1 MDRLLRLFFRGLGR
15 VFPGC
20 ITLSQAIAF
29 NMFLAFFP
37 MLLLVLGVLSSKESF
52 HTALRDLPEHL
63 RVILPPGSEDVVVQY
78 FMRKGVHPWKWFLLG
93 LGGTL
98 LAGSQ
103 VMVGLIE
110 GFRIIEGDL
119 IQKGYL
125 RTHGRALAL
134 LVLTI
139 VPSLSVII
147 LTVFGKQARSWLILQ
162 FGLRMLITALAF
174 IFQVAVIFAL
184 SMFVLVL
191 LYRIGRPEHKGYMDL
206 LPGATVATVLWW
218 LVDIFFGVYVRK
230 MPYDVVYGGLA
241 AAIGLLLWMYL
252 TAIVVLLGAAYNAE
266 WRESAEADQF
276 PVEKGMA
283 LR

>member
-1 MDRLLRLFFRGLGR
+1 MGRLLRLFFRGLGG

-98 LAGSQ
+98 PAGSQ
-103 VMVGLIE
+103 VLVGFIE
-110 GFRIIEGDL
+110 GFRIIEGDV
-119 IQKGYL
+119 IQPGYL
-125 RTHGRALAL
+125 RTHGGALFL

-147 LTVFGKQARSWLILQ
+147 LTVFGQPATR
-162 FGLRMLITALAF
+162 
-174 IFQVAVIFAL
+174 
-184 SMFVLVL
+184 
-191 LYRIGRPEHKGYMDL
+191 GR
-206 LPGATVATVLWW
+206 
-218 LVDIFFGVYVRK
+218 VR
-230 MPYDVVYGGLA
+230 
-241 AAIGLLLWMYL
+241 
-252 TAIVVLLGAAYNAE
+252 
-266 WRESAEADQF
+266 Q
-276 PVEKGMA
+276 
-283 LR
+283 